1 MSFLDIITLV
11 PKTIGPVTIGCTI
24 EEAHQ
29 DEVQITEH
37 PVEKGAQINDHAF
50 KLQPEVT
57 IQCGWSNSDLA
68 ALAGTLESI
77 FEGGSLPSS
86 DYINTVYSQL
96 LALQETRQPFDVV
109 TSLRMYRDMLFK
121 SLRVVK
127 DQKTGASLSVTA
139 TLKQIRIVQTQ
150 ATTLPPKANQAN
162 PKSTAETLVAGAKA
176 ALPAVPVPGG
186 AVPPALWDF
195 K

>member
-1 MSFLDIITLV
+1 VSFLDIITLV
-11 PKTIGPVTIGCTI
+11 PKTIGPVKIGCTF

-29 DEVQITEH
+29 DELQITEH

-57 IQCGWSNSDLA
+57 IQCGWSNADFA
-68 ALAGTLESI
+68 ALIGTLESI
-77 FEGGSLPSS
+77 FTGGGLPSA
-86 DYINTVYSQL
+86 DYISTVYSQL

-109 TSLRMYRDMLFK
+109 TSMRMYRDMLFK

-127 DQKTGASLSVTA
+127 DQKTGKALSVTA

-150 ATTLPPKANQAN
+150 ATTLPPKESQAS
-162 PKSTAETLVAGAKA
+162 PQATAETQNTGTKA
-176 ALPAVPVPGG
+176 ATPATPAPGG
-186 AVPPALWDF
+186 SVPPTSM
-195 K
+195 

>member
-11 PKTIGPVTIGCTI
+11 PKTIGPVKIGCTF

-29 DEVQITEH
+29 DELQITEH

-57 IQCGWSNSDLA
+57 IQCGWSNADFA
-68 ALAGTLESI
+68 ALIGTLESI
-77 FEGGSLPSS
+77 FTGGGLPSA
-86 DYINTVYSQL
+86 DYISTVYSQL

-109 TSLRMYRDMLFK
+109 TSMRMYRDMLFK

-127 DQKTGASLSVTA
+127 DQKTGEALSVTA

-150 ATTLPPKANQAN
+150 ATTLPPKESQAS
-162 PKSTAETLVAGAKA
+162 PQTTAETQNTGTKA
-176 ALPAVPVPGG
+176 ATPATPSPGG
-186 AVPPALWDF
+186 SVSPTSM
-195 K
+195 

>member
-1 MSFLDIITLV
+1 VSFLDIITLV
-11 PKTIGPVTIGCTI
+11 PKTIGPVKIGCTF

-29 DEVQITEH
+29 DELQITEH

-57 IQCGWSNSDLA
+57 IQCGWSNADLS
-68 ALAGTLESI
+68 ALIGTLESI
-77 FEGGSLPSS
+77 FTGGGLPSA
-86 DYINTVYSQL
+86 DYISTVYSQL

-109 TSLRMYRDMLFK
+109 TSMRMYRDMLFK

-127 DQKTGASLSVTA
+127 DQKTGEALSVTA

-150 ATTLPPKANQAN
+150 ATRLPPKESQAS
-162 PKSTAETLVAGAKA
+162 PQATAETQNTGTKA
-176 ALPAVPVPGG
+176 ATPATPAPGG
-186 AVPPALWDF
+186 SVPPTSM
-195 K
+195 

>member
-11 PKTIGPVTIGCTI
+11 PKTIGPVRVGCTI

-29 DEVQITEH
+29 DELQITEH

-68 ALAGTLESI
+68 ALIGTLESI
-77 FEGGSLPSS
+77 VEGGSLPSA
-86 DYINTVYSQL
+86 DYISTVYSQL
-96 LALQETRQPFDVV
+96 LALQQTREPFDVV

-127 DQKTGASLSVTA
+127 DQKTGQALSVTA

-150 ATTLPPKANQAN
+150 ATKLPPKESQAD
-162 PKSTAETLVAGAKA
+162 PQATAETQNTGTKA
-176 ALPAVPVPGG
+176 AAPATPAPGG
-186 AVPPALWDF
+186 SVPPSQWNT
-195 K
+195 

>member
-11 PKTIGPVTIGCTI
+11 PKTIGPVKIGCTF

-29 DEVQITEH
+29 DELQITEH

-57 IQCGWSNSDLA
+57 IQCGWSNADLA
-68 ALAGTLESI
+68 ALIGTLESL
-77 FEGGSLPSS
+77 FTGGGLPSV
-86 DYINTVYSQL
+86 DYISSVYSQL
-96 LALQETRQPFDVV
+96 IALQETRQPFDVV
-109 TSLRMYRDMLFK
+109 TSTRMYHDMLFK

-127 DQKTGASLSVTA
+127 DQKTGEALSVTA

-150 ATTLPPKANQAN
+150 ATRLPPKENQAS
-162 PKSTAETLVAGAKA
+162 PQATAGTQNTGTKA
-176 ALPAVPVPGG
+176 ATPATPAPGG
-186 AVPPALWDF
+186 SVPPGQWNT
-195 K
+195 

>member
-1 MSFLDIITLV
+1 MSFLDIITFV
-11 PKTIGPVTIGCTI
+11 PKTIGPVTVGCTI

-29 DEVQITEH
+29 DEMQITEH

-57 IQCGWSNSDLA
+57 IQCGWSNADFA
-68 ALAGTLESI
+68 ALIGTLESI
-77 FEGGSLPSS
+77 FTGGGLPSA
-86 DYINTVYSQL
+86 DYISTVYSQL

-109 TSLRMYRDMLFK
+109 TSMRMYRDMLFK

-127 DQKTGASLSVTA
+127 DQKTGEALSVTA

-150 ATTLPPKANQAN
+150 ATTLPPKENQAD
-162 PKSTAETLVAGAKA
+162 PQATAETQNTGTKA
-176 ALPAVPVPGG
+176 AMPATPSPGG
-186 AVPPALWDF
+186 SVPPTSM
-195 K
+195 

>member
-11 PKTIGPVTIGCTI
+11 PKTIGPVKIGCTF

-29 DEVQITEH
+29 DELQITEH

-57 IQCGWSNSDLA
+57 IQCGWSNADLA
-68 ALAGTLESI
+68 ALIGTLESI
-77 FEGGSLPSS
+77 FTGGGLPSA
-86 DYINTVYSQL
+86 DYISTVYSQL

-109 TSLRMYRDMLFK
+109 TSMRMYRDMLFK

-127 DQKTGASLSVTA
+127 DQKTGEALSVTA

-150 ATTLPPKANQAN
+150 ATRLPSKEDQADPKG
-162 PKSTAETLVAGAKA
+162 TAETQNTGTKA
-176 ALPAVPVPGG
+176 ATPATPAPGG
-186 AVPPALWDF
+186 SVPPTSM
-195 K
+195 

>member
-11 PKTIGPVTIGCTI
+11 PKTIGPVKIGCTF

-29 DEVQITEH
+29 DELQITEH

-57 IQCGWSNSDLA
+57 IQCGWSNADFA
-68 ALAGTLESI
+68 ALIGTLESI
-77 FEGGSLPSS
+77 FTGGGLPSA
-86 DYINTVYSQL
+86 DYISTVYSQL

-109 TSLRMYRDMLFK
+109 TSMRMYRDMLFK

-127 DQKTGASLSVTA
+127 DQKTGKALSVTA

-150 ATTLPPKANQAN
+150 ATTLPPKESQAS
-162 PKSTAETLVAGAKA
+162 PQATAETQNTGTKA
-176 ALPAVPVPGG
+176 ATPATPAPGG
-186 AVPPALWDF
+186 SVPPTSM
-195 K
+195 

>member
-11 PKTIGPVTIGCTI
+11 PKTIGPVKIGCTF

-29 DEVQITEH
+29 DELQITEH

-57 IQCGWSNSDLA
+57 IQCGWSNADFA
-68 ALAGTLESI
+68 ALIGTLESI
-77 FEGGSLPSS
+77 FTGGGLPTH
-86 DYINTVYSQL
+86 DYVSTVYSQL
-96 LALQETRQPFDVV
+96 IALQETRQPFDVV
-109 TSLRMYRDMLFK
+109 TSTRMYHDMLFK

-127 DQKTGASLSVTA
+127 DQKTGEALSVTA

-150 ATTLPPKANQAN
+150 VTTLPTKGDQADPKA
-162 PKSTAETLVAGAKA
+162 TAETQNTGTKA
-176 ALPAVPVPGG
+176 AKPATPAPGG
-186 AVPPALWDF
+186 SVPPSRWGT
-195 K
+195 

>member
-11 PKTIGPVTIGCTI
+11 PKTIGPVKIGCTF

-29 DEVQITEH
+29 DELQITEH

-57 IQCGWSNSDLA
+57 IQCGWSNADFA
-68 ALAGTLESI
+68 ALIGTLESI
-77 FEGGSLPSS
+77 FTGGGLPSA
-86 DYINTVYSQL
+86 DYISTVYSQL

-109 TSLRMYRDMLFK
+109 TSMRMYRDMLFK

-127 DQKTGASLSVTA
+127 DQKTGEALSVTA

-150 ATTLPPKANQAN
+150 ATRLPPKESQAS
-162 PKSTAETLVAGAKA
+162 PQATAETQNTGAKA
-176 ALPAVPVPGG
+176 ATPATPAPGG
-186 AVPPALWDF
+186 SVPPTSM
-195 K
+195 

>member
-11 PKTIGPVTIGCTI
+11 PKTIGPVKIGCTF

-29 DEVQITEH
+29 DELQITEH

-57 IQCGWSNSDLA
+57 IQCGWSNADFA
-68 ALAGTLESI
+68 ALIGTLESI
-77 FEGGSLPSS
+77 FTGGGLPSA
-86 DYINTVYSQL
+86 DYISTVYSQL

-109 TSLRMYRDMLFK
+109 TSMRMYRDMLFK

-127 DQKTGASLSVTA
+127 DQKTGEALSVTA

-150 ATTLPPKANQAN
+150 ATTLPPKESQAS
-162 PKSTAETLVAGAKA
+162 PQATAETQNTGTKA
-176 ALPAVPVPGG
+176 ATPATPAPGG
-186 AVPPALWDF
+186 SVPPTSM
-195 K
+195 

>member
-11 PKTIGPVTIGCTI
+11 PKTIGPVKIGCTF

-29 DEVQITEH
+29 DELQITEH

-57 IQCGWSNSDLA
+57 IQCGWSNADLA
-68 ALAGTLESI
+68 ALIGTLESI
-77 FEGGSLPSS
+77 FTGGGLPSA
-86 DYINTVYSQL
+86 DYISTVYSQL

-109 TSLRMYRDMLFK
+109 TSMRMYRDMLFK

-127 DQKTGASLSVTA
+127 DQKTGEALSVTA

-150 ATTLPPKANQAN
+150 ATRLPPKEDQAD
-162 PKSTAETLVAGAKA
+162 PKATAETQNTGTKA
-176 ALPAVPVPGG
+176 AMPATPAPGG
-186 AVPPALWDF
+186 SVPPTSM
-195 K
+195 

>member
-11 PKTIGPVTIGCTI
+11 PKTIGPVKIGCTF

-29 DEVQITEH
+29 DELQITEH

-57 IQCGWSNSDLA
+57 IQCGWSNADLS
-68 ALAGTLESI
+68 ALIGTLESI
-77 FEGGSLPSS
+77 FTGGGLPSA
-86 DYINTVYSQL
+86 DYISTVYSQL

-109 TSLRMYRDMLFK
+109 TSMRMYRDMLFK

-127 DQKTGASLSVTA
+127 DQKTGEALSVTA

-150 ATTLPPKANQAN
+150 ATRLPPKESQAS
-162 PKSTAETLVAGAKA
+162 PQATAETQNTGTKA
-176 ALPAVPVPGG
+176 ATPATPAPGG
-186 AVPPALWDF
+186 SVPPTSM
-195 K
+195 